1 MRIGYLLAKEVHNE
15 NIYRYI
21 YNMLFFKLLVYTFSW
36 KRNRYIAR
44 EFVAIP
50 YVPLYGH

>member
-1 MRIGYLLAKEVHNE
+1 MRNEEYTVHT
-15 NIYRYI
+15 IRSFLSFSFI
-21 YNMLFFKLLVYTFSW
+21 LVYTFSW